1 MSTAQAFSMHRPRR
15 GILMPL
21 LAAIALTGSAT
32 TMPLVG
38 AEAVTAPVPA
48 ASFAPMVK
56 QVAPSVVTV
65 ATSRAAKRMPAN
77 LPQGMQ
83 IPDEMRRFFDS
94 DQFQG
99 RMKPH
104 QEGIGSGVIVSHDG
118 YILTNNHVIAG
129 AETITVTMTGRREP
143 LTAKLIGA
151 DPKSDLAV
159 LKIEASTTLPVIT
172 LGDSDK
178 AEVGDVVLAIGNPFG
193 VGQTVTSGIIS
204 ARGRGVGLTDYE
216 DYIQTDA
223 SINPGNSGGA
233 LVDASGK
240 LIGIN
245 TAILSP
251 SGGNLG
257 IGFAV
262 PVNMARG
269 IMDSLI
275 ANGKV
280 TRGYLGVMIQ
290 PMTPELAKA
299 FKIDGERGVLV
310 GDVMADSPAA
320 KAGIKNGDVVVTFNG
335 REVEDP
341 RTMRLKS
348 SQSVPGTIAKLGV
361 LRDGVVKNM
370 DVTIGELKNTN
381 GDEDAPA
388 AAQVPTRVKLGVR
401 MGELDKESRDHFE
414 VPKRIHGALVVE
426 VIPGSRAAEAGL
438 QPGNVIVEVD
448 RTVVTKPADALAAI
462 GKSDGDL
469 MLRLWT
475 KEGTRY
481 VVVKE
486 GKAE

>member
-1 MSTAQAFSMHRPRR
+1 MSTAQPFPMHRPGR
-15 GILMPL
+15 GILLPL

-104 QEGIGSGVIVSHDG
+104 QEGIGSGVIVWHDG

-370 DVTIGELKNTN
+370 DVTIGELKNSN

>member
-1 MSTAQAFSMHRPRR
+1 MSIAQPLSMHRPRR

-94 DQFQG
+94 DQFQS

-104 QEGIGSGVIVSHDG
+104 QEGIGSGVIVSHNG

-143 LTAKLIGA
+143 LSAKLIGA

-361 LRDGVVKNM
+361 LRDGVVKNI

-388 AAQVPTRVKLGVR
+388 AAQVPTKVKLGVR

-414 VPKRIHGALVVE
+414 VPKKIHGALVVE

-448 RTVVTKPADALAAI
+448 RTIVTKPADALSAI

-486 GKAE
+486 RKAE